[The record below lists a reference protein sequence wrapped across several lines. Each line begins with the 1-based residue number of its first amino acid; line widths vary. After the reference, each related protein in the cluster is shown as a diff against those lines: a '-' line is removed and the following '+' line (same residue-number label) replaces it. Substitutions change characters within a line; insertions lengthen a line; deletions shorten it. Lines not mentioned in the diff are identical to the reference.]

1 MHSGATLNS
10 PQVAAAPSRLPTPPL
25 VFVDGL
31 PRPDLAVLDIECEGR
46 LDERRAELIF
56 DTAAPSLDPERA
68 AALRQLAGRSVT
80 VASPIALEGGA
91 SRLRVE
97 LVGRIDRI
105 QDETLS
111 AGDDWSGQLDA
122 PSAAHGDGSLTV
134 AGLFAADGPLAS
146 TELSIELLEPAIR
159 AATVPASVRSAA
171 TVRVALETLCD
182 TFALTVD
189 RHARWVGTG
198 AVESRYLRS
207 MSRARPL
214 SLALPSEAH
223 PIGEV
228 AQITMDTEPD
238 RPTEFIARADPAVVE
253 STFTLIPGWGDTDQ
267 NLADSEYD
275 RASSAEFQAVASV
288 FRLWVLNEDG
298 AFDGDVFDASAL
310 FEATDPLPRVPLP
323 LRPALTRDPNGR
335 SVGIM
340 IDRSTDAGATWST
353 AAGRVDVLSDRAG
366 VYLDDDTLDTAWI
379 VAVRAGDARVRVTAS
394 LTNPLPLETLRWRGN
409 PLHGSF
415 AEHAIELGDTFAHRT
430 VAPASRFRE
439 KIDAGERTADE
450 ADDRSVMA
458 QWLALRA
465 ADAPPVRGSAR
476 IVLRGI
482 DRALSIGDRV
492 ADVVAAIGEHLPGD
506 LRGAQLIVTR
516 VRRRIDRAAT
526 ELDCEVRD
534 TR

>member
-198 AVESRYLRS
+198 AVESRSTLERS
-207 MSRARPL
+207 S
-214 SLALPSEAH
+214 
-223 PIGEV
+223 IGV
-228 AQITMDTEPD
+228 
-238 RPTEFIARADPAVVE
+238 
-253 STFTLIPGWGDTDQ
+253 
-267 NLADSEYD
+267 
-275 RASSAEFQAVASV
+275 
-288 FRLWVLNEDG
+288 
-298 AFDGDVFDASAL
+298 
-310 FEATDPLPRVPLP
+310 
-323 LRPALTRDPNGR
+323 TR
-335 SVGIM
+335 
-340 IDRSTDAGATWST
+340 
-353 AAGRVDVLSDRAG
+353 
-366 VYLDDDTLDTAWI
+366 
-379 VAVRAGDARVRVTAS
+379 
-394 LTNPLPLETLRWRGN
+394 
-409 PLHGSF
+409 
-415 AEHAIELGDTFAHRT
+415 
-430 VAPASRFRE
+430 
-439 KIDAGERTADE
+439 
-450 ADDRSVMA
+450 
-458 QWLALRA
+458 QLALRRGEVSVRA
-465 ADAPPVRGSAR
+465 WPVLMPPRIEVDGAGIVFGFGFGLGRCGGEGPIEPMPLGLRAIWAMKREESRDGAEPRADGWK
-476 IVLRGI
+476 
-482 DRALSIGDRV
+482 
-492 ADVVAAIGEHLPGD
+492 GE
-506 LRGAQLIVTR
+506 RQLTP
-516 VRRRIDRAAT
+516 
-526 ELDCEVRD
+526 
-534 TR
+534 